1 MKRNIIAFCIF
12 CLCTGSLAA
21 CNDFDNPAI
30 PDDEAPEVTPAP
42 VPPAIDPSW
51 NLVQMP
57 DEGGQN
63 PRVFVYKDKKYDAL
77 FTRTL
82 GWNGGDGVL
91 TTALPGGH
99 VFWSFND
106 SFYGVVDGK
115 TRARGSCS
123 FPRNSLMIQKG
134 ATIASGQESD
144 DDLVWLA
151 DYVQTDNPSGE
162 RYYQA
167 RTHIRH
173 PKASLSDAEIQKGEI
188 DQDYCYWAG
197 DAVVYDDPAHGKIL
211 QMLWTGVEPG
221 SLKNID
227 GCLREYSLEGEPGDG
242 QYMSVLS
249 TDYNFKSDGLGYGS
263 TMFEDTEGGHIYLYT
278 TKQVNLVSRV
288 LVARTETL
296 DLGSPWSYY
305 IRDLS
310 GDYHWQS
317 SVPSNEEMERSYI
330 TAESG
335 SMPWVFEKDGVYYM
349 CMEAFPFGRDIYLF
363 RSQTPYGPFTD
374 RTLLFTLPATLDKL
388 GSPYHQ
394 RWYMINLHPALSRQG
409 ELVFSTNSDPAN
421 FWDNFN
427 RVGSADFYR
436 PYFFRVYT
444 WEHVY
449 DSDDDSGTGT
459 EE

>member
-1 MKRNIIAFCIF
+1 M
-12 CLCTGSLAA
+12 
-21 CNDFDNPAI
+21 
-30 PDDEAPEVTPAP
+30 
-42 VPPAIDPSW
+42 
-51 NLVQMP
+51 
-57 DEGGQN
+57 
-63 PRVFVYKDKKYDAL
+63 
-77 FTRTL
+77 
-82 GWNGGDGVL
+82 
-91 TTALPGGH
+91 
-99 VFWSFND
+99 
-106 SFYGVVDGK
+106 
-115 TRARGSCS
+115 
-123 FPRNSLMIQKG
+123 
-134 ATIASGQESD
+134 
-144 DDLVWLA
+144 
-151 DYVQTDNPSGE
+151 
-162 RYYQA
+162 
-167 RTHIRH
+167 
-173 PKASLSDAEIQKGEI
+173 
-188 DQDYCYWAG
+188 
-197 DAVVYDDPAHGKIL
+197 
-211 QMLWTGVEPG
+211 
-221 SLKNID
+221 
-227 GCLREYSLEGEPGDG
+227 REYSLEGEPGDG

-394 RWYMINLHPALSRQG
+394 RLS
-409 ELVFSTNSDPAN
+409 LI
-421 FWDNFN
+421 
-427 RVGSADFYR
+427 
-436 PYFFRVYT
+436 
-444 WEHVY
+444 HI
-449 DSDDDSGTGT
+449 
-459 EE
+459 

>member
-305 IRDLS
+305 
-310 GDYHWQS
+310 
-317 SVPSNEEMERSYI
+317 
-330 TAESG
+330 TA
-335 SMPWVFEKDGVYYM
+335 
-349 CMEAFPFGRDIYLF
+349 
-363 RSQTPYGPFTD
+363 T
-374 RTLLFTLPATLDKL
+374 
-388 GSPYHQ
+388 
-394 RWYMINLHPALSRQG
+394 
-409 ELVFSTNSDPAN
+409 
-421 FWDNFN
+421 
-427 RVGSADFYR
+427 
-436 PYFFRVYT
+436 
-444 WEHVY
+444 
-449 DSDDDSGTGT
+449 
-459 EE
+459 

>member
-335 SMPWVFEKDGVYYM
+335 SMPWVFEKTASTTCAWRPSPSAATSTSSAARRLTAPSPTGRCSSRCLRRSTSWAVPTTSAVHDQPPPG
-349 CMEAFPFGRDIYLF
+349 AFAPGRAGILDQQ
-363 RSQTPYGPFTD
+363 RPGQ
-374 RTLLFTLPATLDKL
+374 LLGQFQPRRQRRFLPALL
-388 GSPYHQ
+388 LP
-394 RWYMINLHPALSRQG
+394 RI
-409 ELVFSTNSDPAN
+409 
-421 FWDNFN
+421 
-427 RVGSADFYR
+427 
-436 PYFFRVYT
+436 
-444 WEHVY
+444 
-449 DSDDDSGTGT
+449 
-459 EE
+459 